1 VRLLVVGAGAVG
13 GYFGALLAR
22 AGRDVTFLVRPAR
35 AERLRREGLR
45 VVGGQTFTVP
55 VQLEVTGAVGARYD
69 AILLAVKAYSLE
81 DAMRDIAPAVGPKTM
96 IVPLLNGMRHLDRL
110 AERFGT
116 AAVLGGV
123 SAVVASLDDDGAIA
137 IAPTSQAILR
147 YGERAGGI
155 SRRVGA
161 LDEALRGA
169 HFDAVASEAI
179 VADMWS
185 KWIVLASLGSLNALM
200 RGNVGEVEA
209 AGGAGVATSIL
220 AEVVAIATASGF
232 PPAEGA
238 VEGYRSFL
246 TEPGAKMTSSMY
258 RDLVAGNPVEG
269 EHIVGDLVDR
279 GRALG
284 VATPLLEAARVNLRV
299 YESRR

>member
-1 VRLLVVGAGAVG
+1 MRLLIVGAGAVG

-22 AGRDVTFLVRPAR
+22 AGRDVTFLVRPTR
-35 AERLRREGLR
+35 ADVLRRDGLR

-55 VQLEVTGAVGARYD
+55 VHLEVTGAITATYD
-69 AILLAVKAYSLE
+69 AILLAVKAYSLD
-81 DAMRDIAPAVGPKTM
+81 DAMRDIAPAVGSNTM
-96 IVPLLNGMRHLDRL
+96 ILPLLNGMRHLDRL
-110 AERFGT
+110 AERFGD

-123 SAVVASLDDDGAIA
+123 SAVVASLDEDGAIA
-137 IAPTSQAILR
+137 IAPNSQAIIR

-155 SRRVGA
+155 SRRVGM

-169 HFDAVASEAI
+169 RFDAVASEAI
-179 VADMWS
+179 VTDMWR
-185 KWIVLASLGSLNALM
+185 KWIVLASLGALNALM
-200 RGNVGEVEA
+200 RGNVGEIEA

-220 AEVVAIATASGF
+220 DEAVAVARASGF
-232 PPAEGA
+232 PSEPDA
-238 VEGYRSFL
+238 VAGYRAFL
-246 TEPGAKMTSSMY
+246 TEPGGTMTSSMY
-258 RDLVAGNPVEG
+258 RDLLAGNAVEG

-299 YESRR
+299 YENRR